1 MDFNDR
7 LKSAIDRGQKRQEA
21 RQKDAA
27 AAAMSEAE
35 IKQLHTKYRL
45 QLSEQIETGLKRLAD
60 HFPGFRLETLYGDRG
75 WGAAATRDDLKFT
88 RGTKREEFSRMEITV
103 RPYSPLQ
110 VLELQ
115 SRGTIRNR
123 EVFNRQYFDKLP
135 EVDAAE
141 YHRLIDNWIL
151 EYAELFAAA
160 E

>member
-7 LKSAIDRGQKRQEA
+7 LKNAIDRGQKRQEA

-75 WGAAATRDDLKFT
+75 WGAAATRDDLKIT
-88 RGTKREEFSRMEITV
+88 RGVKREEFSRLEITV
-103 RPYSPLQ
+103 RPFSALQ

-115 SRGTIRNR
+115 SRGTIHNR
-123 EVFNRQYFDKLP
+123 EVFNRHYFDKLP
-135 EVDAAE
+135 DVDAAE
-141 YHRLIDNWIL
+141 YQRLIDNWIL

-160 E
+160 V